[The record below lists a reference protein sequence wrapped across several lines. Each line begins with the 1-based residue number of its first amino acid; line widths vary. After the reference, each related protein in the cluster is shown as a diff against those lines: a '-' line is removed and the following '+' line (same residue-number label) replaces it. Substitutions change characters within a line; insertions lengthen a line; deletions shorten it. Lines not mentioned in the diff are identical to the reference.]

1 MAGDSGDS
9 AIDAVPGGLVIRSSK
24 KENSFK
30 APAPRTSLLGTSCRI
45 LSGTSGTIQ
54 ITTRDVLQAANY
66 RFDKVSHAGL
76 DKLAQQKRE
85 EKGEQA
91 SALGEE
97 SSHNQLIAAHVS
109 AS

>member
-9 AIDAVPGGLVIRSSK
+9 AIDAVYGGLVIRSSK
-24 KENSFK
+24 TENGFK

-45 LSGTSGTIQ
+45 LLGSSCTDY
-54 ITTRDVLQAANY
+54 ITTRDVLQAAKY
-66 RFDKVSHAGL
+66 FFDKVRRAGL

-97 SSHNQLIAAHVS
+97 SSHIQLI
-109 AS
+109 